1 MKLDIL
7 AFGAHPDDVELAC
20 SGTLAKHKKMGQKTG
35 VADLTDGELG
45 TRGNPELRRSEAM
58 QAAEI
63 MGLETRH
70 FFGFRDGFF
79 QNDEHHRI
87 KVIEILRHFQ
97 PDIVIT
103 NAPSD
108 RHPDHGRGCN
118 LVSDSCF
125 LSGLRKINTSYEDRE
140 QQPWRPKLVLHYIQD
155 RYFKPDIVVDISD
168 FFEDR
173 MKAIIAYKSQ
183 FHDIS
188 SKEPQTYISSPEFID
203 SLKSRPA
210 EFGRLIGVDYAEGF
224 LFSRITGIH
233 DLKTLI

>member
-20 SGTLAKHKKMGQKTG
+20 SGTLAKHHKMGHKTG
-35 VADLTDGELG
+35 VDDLTDGELG
-45 TRGNPELRRSEAM
+45 TRGTPELRRTEAM
-58 QAAEI
+58 KAAEI
-63 MGLETRH
+63 MGLATRH

-79 QNDEHHRI
+79 LNDEQHRI

-118 LVSDSCF
+118 LVTDACF
-125 LSGLRKINTSYEDRE
+125 LSGLRRIGTTYENHE

-155 RYFKPDIVVDISD
+155 RYFKPDIVVDISK
-168 FFEDR
+168 FFDAR
-173 MKAIIAYKSQ
+173 MNAILAYKSQ
-183 FHDIS
+183 FHDPES
-188 SKEPQTYISSPEFID
+188 AEPKTYISSPEFID

-224 LFSRITGIH
+224 LFSRITGIN